1 MARLKKV
8 LHVDDDED
16 IRVIAKMAMDV
27 VGDLE
32 VHQCGSGA
40 QAIAE
45 AAAFAPDLFLLD
57 FMMPEMDGETT
68 FLHLR
73 QIPGLE
79 NVPVIFMTAR
89 VERDFSAKLVEGGA
103 LKVLSKP
110 FDPMELCA
118 QLHEAWDG
126 RANQ

>member
-1 MARLKKV
+1 MKRLKKV

-16 IRVIAKMAMDV
+16 IRTIAKMAMDV

-32 VHQCGSGA
+32 VHQCAFGA

-68 FLHLR
+68 FQNLR

-79 NVPVIFMTAR
+79 NVPVIYMTAR
-89 VERDFSAKLVEGGA
+89 VQRDFSQKLIEGGA
-103 LKVLSKP
+103 LAVLAKP

-118 QLHEAWDG
+118 QLHEAWE
-126 RANQ
+126 RRPKQ

>member
-1 MARLKKV
+1 MTRLKKV

-16 IRVIAKMAMDV
+16 IRIIAKMAMDV

-32 VHQCGSGA
+32 VHQCASGA
-40 QAIAE
+40 QAVAE

-68 FLHLR
+68 FRHLR
-73 QIPGLE
+73 QLPGLE

-89 VERDFSAKLVEGGA
+89 VQGDFLQNLIDGGA
-103 LKVLSKP
+103 LAVLSKP
-110 FDPMELCA
+110 FDPMGLCT
-118 QLHEAWDG
+118 QLHEAWD
-126 RANQ
+126 RRT

>member
-1 MARLKKV
+1 MTKLKKV

-16 IRVIAKMAMDV
+16 IRIIAKMAMDV

-32 VHQCGSGA
+32 VHQCASGA

-45 AAAFAPDLFLLD
+45 AASFAPDLFLLD

-68 FLHLR
+68 YRQLV

-89 VERDFSAKLVEGGA
+89 VQLDFSQKLIDGGA
-103 LKVLSKP
+103 LAVLAKP

-118 QLHEAWDG
+118 QLHEAWDR
-126 RANQ
+126 RA